1 MDRIE
6 YLADVIVR
14 RGCGFA
20 LLAICMVMLG
30 LSYDLLLC
38 LKSGAILQAIHG
50 SVLGLFA
57 YNAPKWNHRSTEL
70 WVLLNKGA
78 DLPPNYPPEQLL
90 EVLRKTY
97 LRYAEMAGVVTLAL
111 CIGAAI
117 VFSSLVVAGGFRWR
131 A

>member
-20 LLAICMVMLG
+20 LLAIGMVMLG

-38 LKSGAILQAIHG
+38 LKSGAVLQALHG

-57 YNAPKWNHRSTEL
+57 YNAPRWNHRSTEL

-111 CIGAAI
+111 CIGAAVVW
-117 VFSSLVVAGGFRWR
+117 VFRG
-131 A
+131 

>member
-6 YLADVIVR
+6 YLADVSVR

-38 LKSGAILQAIHG
+38 LKSGAILQALHG
-50 SVLGLFA
+50 VVLGLFA

-70 WVLLNKGA
+70 WVLLDKGA

-111 CIGAAI
+111 CIGAA
-117 VFSSLVVAGGFRWR
+117 VVWFVRG
-131 A
+131 